1 MRGELSLPEFR
12 FFRRFKTTSDFEEP
26 IGEINTTPLVDVMLV
41 LLIIFLITIPVIN
54 ASIKVDLPEERFND
68 TVVTDDVVIL
78 SVTKAGQVFFNGA
91 LLGDGTQ
98 YVETLS
104 NLLKTNP
111 RNSIQVHGD
120 SDVSFDKI
128 ELIINQMRSL
138 DVETITLVTK
148 P

>member
-1 MRGELSLPEFR
+1 MPEFR
-12 FFRRFKTTSDFEEP
+12 VFRRFKTTSDFEEP

-54 ASIKVDLPEERFND
+54 ASIKVDLPEEQFND
-68 TVVTDDVVIL
+68 AVVKDDVAVL

-111 RNSIQVHGD
+111 LNSIQVHGD
-120 SDVSFDKI
+120 ADITFDKI
-128 ELIINQMRSL
+128 ELIITQLRSL
-138 DVETITLVTK
+138 DLETITLVTK

>member
-12 FFRRFKTTSDFEEP
+12 VFRRFKTTSDFEGP

-68 TVVTDDVVIL
+68 TIMKDDVAIL
-78 SVTKAGQVFFNGA
+78 SVTKDGQVFFNGA

-98 YVETLS
+98 YIETLS

-111 RNSIQVHGD
+111 LNSVQVHGD
-120 SDVSFDKI
+120 SDIPFDKI

>member
-1 MRGELSLPEFR
+1 MAKFR
-12 FFRRFKTTSDFEEP
+12 IFRRIKTTSDFEGP

-54 ASIKVDLPEERFND
+54 ASIKVDLPEERIND
-68 TVVTDDVVIL
+68 AVLTDDVAIL

-91 LLGDGTQ
+91 LLGDSTQ
-98 YVETLS
+98 YMETLS

-111 RNSIQVHGD
+111 LNSIQVHGD
-120 SDVSFDKI
+120 SDVPFDKI

-138 DVETITLVTK
+138 DIETITLVSK

>member
-1 MRGELSLPEFR
+1 MAEFR
-12 FFRRFKTTSDFEEP
+12 IFRRFRTTSDFEGP

-68 TVVTDDVVIL
+68 TVVTDDVAIL

-111 RNSIQVHGD
+111 LNSIQVHGD
-120 SDVSFDKI
+120 SDVPFDKI

-138 DVETITLVTK
+138 DVETITLISK

>member
-1 MRGELSLPEFR
+1 MPEFR
-12 FFRRFKTTSDFEEP
+12 IFRRFKTTSYFEEP

-68 TVVTDDVVIL
+68 TVVTDDVAIL

-98 YVETLS
+98 YIETLS
-104 NLLKTNP
+104 NLIRTNP
-111 RNSIQVHGD
+111 LNSIQVHGD
-120 SDVSFDKI
+120 SDIPFDKI

>member
-1 MRGELSLPEFR
+1 M
-12 FFRRFKTTSDFEEP
+12 K
-26 IGEINTTPLVDVMLV
+26 
-41 LLIIFLITIPVIN
+41 
-54 ASIKVDLPEERFND
+54 
-68 TVVTDDVVIL
+68 DDVAIL
-78 SVTKAGQVFFNGA
+78 SVTKEGQVFFNGA

-98 YVETLS
+98 YRETLS

-111 RNSIQVHGD
+111 LNSVQVHGD
-120 SDVSFDKI
+120 SDIPFDKI

>member
-1 MRGELSLPEFR
+1 MAEFR
-12 FFRRFKTTSDFEEP
+12 VFRRFKTTSDVEEP

-68 TVVTDDVVIL
+68 KVSSDDLAVL
-78 SVTKAGQVFFNGA
+78 SVTKTGQVFFNGA
-91 LLGDGTQ
+91 LLGDSTK
-98 YVETLS
+98 YTEALS

-111 RNSIQVHGD
+111 LNSVQIHGD
-120 SDVSFDKI
+120 SDIPFDKI

-138 DVETITLVTK
+138 EVATITLVTQ

>member
-1 MRGELSLPEFR
+1 MAKFR
-12 FFRRFKTTSDFEEP
+12 IFRRIKTTSDFEGP

-68 TVVTDDVVIL
+68 AVMTDDVAIL

-111 RNSIQVHGD
+111 LNSIQVHGD
-120 SDVSFDKI
+120 SDISFDKI

>member
-1 MRGELSLPEFR
+1 MAEFR
-12 FFRRFKTTSDFEEP
+12 VFRRFKTTSDFEGP

-68 TVVTDDVVIL
+68 AVLTDDVAIL
-78 SVTKAGQVFFNGA
+78 SVTKAGQVFFNGS

-111 RNSIQVHGD
+111 LNSIQVHGD
-120 SDVSFDKI
+120 SDIPFDKI
-128 ELIINQMRSL
+128 EPIINQMRSL

>member
-1 MRGELSLPEFR
+1 MAKFR
-12 FFRRFKTTSDFEEP
+12 IFRRIKTTSDFEGP

-54 ASIKVDLPEERFND
+54 ASIKVDLPEERFKD
-68 TVVTDDVVIL
+68 AVVTDDVSIL
-78 SVTKAGQVFFNGA
+78 SITKAGQVFFNGA
-91 LLGDGTQ
+91 LLGDGTKS
-98 YVETLS
+98 VETLS

-111 RNSIQVHGD
+111 LNSIQVHGD
-120 SDVSFDKI
+120 SDVPFDKI

-138 DVETITLVTK
+138 DVETITLVSK

>member
-1 MRGELSLPEFR
+1 MAKFR
-12 FFRRFKTTSDFEEP
+12 IFRRIKTTSDFEGP

-68 TVVTDDVVIL
+68 AVLTDDVAIL

-111 RNSIQVHGD
+111 LNSIQVHGD
-120 SDVSFDKI
+120 SDVPFDKI

-138 DVETITLVTK
+138 DVETITLVSK

>member
-1 MRGELSLPEFR
+1 MPDFR
-12 FFRRFKTTSDFEEP
+12 VFRRFKTTSDFEEP

-54 ASIKVDLPEERFND
+54 ASIKVDLPEEQFND
-68 TVVTDDVVIL
+68 AVVKDDVAVL

-98 YVETLS
+98 YIETLS

-111 RNSIQVHGD
+111 LNSVQVHGD
-120 SDVSFDKI
+120 SDIPFVKI

>member
-1 MRGELSLPEFR
+1 MAEFR
-12 FFRRFKTTSDFEEP
+12 IFRRFKTTSDFEGP

-68 TVVTDDVVIL
+68 AVLTDDVAIL

-91 LLGDGTQ
+91 LLGDSTQ
-98 YVETLS
+98 YIETLS

-111 RNSIQVHGD
+111 LNSIQVHGD
-120 SDVSFDKI
+120 SDIPFDKI

>member
-1 MRGELSLPEFR
+1 LAKFR
-12 FFRRFKTTSDFEEP
+12 IFRRIKTTSDFEGP

-54 ASIKVDLPEERFND
+54 ASIKVDLPVERFND
-68 TVVTDDVVIL
+68 AVMTDDVAIL
-78 SVTKAGQVFFNGA
+78 SVTKAGQFFLNGA
-91 LLGDGTQ
+91 LLGDDTQ
-98 YVETLS
+98 YFETLS

-111 RNSIQVHGD
+111 LNSIQVHGD
-120 SDVSFDKI
+120 SDVPFDKI

-138 DVETITLVTK
+138 DVETITLVSK

>member
-1 MRGELSLPEFR
+1 MPEFR
-12 FFRRFKTTSDFEEP
+12 VFRRFKTTSDFEKP

-54 ASIKVDLPEERFND
+54 ASIKVDLPEERFD
-68 TVVTDDVVIL
+68 DAVLTDDVAIL

-111 RNSIQVHGD
+111 LKSIQVHGD
-120 SDVSFDKI
+120 SDVPFDKI

>member
-1 MRGELSLPEFR
+1 MAEFR
-12 FFRRFKTTSDFEEP
+12 IFRRIKTTSDFEGP

-68 TVVTDDVVIL
+68 TVVTDDVAIL
-78 SVTKAGQVFFNGA
+78 SVTKAGQIFFNGA

-98 YVETLS
+98 YIETLS
-104 NLLKTNP
+104 NLIKTNP
-111 RNSIQVHGD
+111 LNSIQVHGD
-120 SDVSFDKI
+120 SDIPFDKI

>member
-1 MRGELSLPEFR
+1 MAKFR
-12 FFRRFKTTSDFEEP
+12 IFRRIKTTSDFEGP

-68 TVVTDDVVIL
+68 AVMTDDVAIL

-111 RNSIQVHGD
+111 LNSIQVHGD
-120 SDVSFDKI
+120 SDVPFDKI

>member
-1 MRGELSLPEFR
+1 MADFR
-12 FFRRFKTTSDFEEP
+12 VFRRFKTISDFEEP

-54 ASIKVDLPEERFND
+54 ASIKVDLPEEQFND
-68 TVVTDDVVIL
+68 TVVKKDSAVL

-91 LLGDGTQ
+91 FLGDGTQ
-98 YVETLS
+98 FVETLS

-111 RNSIQVHGD
+111 LNSIQVHGD
-120 SDVSFDKI
+120 SDIPFEKV

>member
-1 MRGELSLPEFR
+1 MPEFR
-12 FFRRFKTTSDFEEP
+12 IFRRFKTTSDFEEP

-41 LLIIFLITIPVIN
+41 LLIIFLITVPVIN
-54 ASIKVDLPEERFND
+54 ASIKVDLPEERFD
-68 TVVTDDVVIL
+68 DAALTDDVAIL

-91 LLGDGTQ
+91 LLGEGTQ
-98 YVETLS
+98 YIETLS

-111 RNSIQVHGD
+111 LNSIQVHGD
-120 SDVSFDKI
+120 ADIPFDKI
-128 ELIINQMRSL
+128 ELIITQMRSL

>member
-1 MRGELSLPEFR
+1 MAEVRI
-12 FFRRFKTTSDFEEP
+12 FRRFLTTPDFEEP

-68 TVVTDDVVIL
+68 IVGKDATAVL
-78 SVTKAGQVFFNGA
+78 SVTKTGQVFFNGA
-91 LLGDGTQ
+91 LLGDDTR
-98 YVETLS
+98 YIETLS

-111 RNSIQVHGD
+111 LNSIQVHGD
-120 SDVSFDKI
+120 SDIPFDKI

>member
-1 MRGELSLPEFR
+1 MAKFR
-12 FFRRFKTTSDFEEP
+12 IFRRIKTTSDFEGP

-68 TVVTDDVVIL
+68 AVMTDDVAIL

-111 RNSIQVHGD
+111 LNSIQVHGD
-120 SDVSFDKI
+120 SDVPFDKI

-138 DVETITLVTK
+138 DVETITLVSK

>member
-1 MRGELSLPEFR
+1 MAEFR
-12 FFRRFKTTSDFEEP
+12 VFRRVKSISDFEEP

-54 ASIKVDLPEERFND
+54 ASIKVELPEERFND
-68 TVVTDDVVIL
+68 TVVKDDAAVL
-78 SVTKAGQVFFNGA
+78 SVTKVGQVFFNGA

-98 YVETLS
+98 YIETLS

-111 RNSIQVHGD
+111 LNSIQVHGD
-120 SDVSFDKI
+120 SDVPFDKI

>member
-1 MRGELSLPEFR
+1 MPEFR
-12 FFRRFKTTSDFEEP
+12 VFRRFKTTSDFEEP

-54 ASIKVDLPEERFND
+54 ASIKVDLPEERFNN
-68 TVVTDDVVIL
+68 TVVMDDVAIL

-104 NLLKTNP
+104 NLIKTNP
-111 RNSIQVHGD
+111 LNSIQVHGD
-120 SDVSFDKI
+120 SDVPFDKI

>member
-1 MRGELSLPEFR
+1 MAKFR
-12 FFRRFKTTSDFEEP
+12 IFRRIKTTSDFEGP

-68 TVVTDDVVIL
+68 AVMTDDVAIL
-78 SVTKAGQVFFNGA
+78 SITKAGQFFFNGS
-91 LLGDGTQ
+91 LLGDDTQ
-98 YVETLS
+98 YFETLS

-111 RNSIQVHGD
+111 LNSIQVHGD
-120 SDVSFDKI
+120 SDVPFDKI

-138 DVETITLVTK
+138 DVETITLVSK

>member
-1 MRGELSLPEFR
+1 MAQFR
-12 FFRRFKTTSDFEEP
+12 VFRRFKTTSDYEEP
-26 IGEINTTPLVDVMLV
+26 VGEINTTPLVDVMLV

-68 TVVTDDVVIL
+68 RVVKGDVAVLTVTE
-78 SVTKAGQVFFNGA
+78 AGQVFFNGA

-98 YVETLS
+98 YLETLS

-111 RNSIQVHGD
+111 LNSIQVHGD
-120 SDVSFDKI
+120 SDVPFDKI
-128 ELIINQMRSL
+128 EIIINQMRSL

>member
-1 MRGELSLPEFR
+1 MAESRI
-12 FFRRFKTTSDFEEP
+12 FRRIKTTSDFEGP

-68 TVVTDDVVIL
+68 IVGKDATAVL
-78 SVTKAGQVFFNGA
+78 SVTKTGQVFFNGA
-91 LLGDGTQ
+91 LLGGDTR
-98 YVETLS
+98 YIETLS

-111 RNSIQVHGD
+111 LNSIQVHGD
-120 SDVSFDKI
+120 SDIPFDKI

>member
-1 MRGELSLPEFR
+1 MAKFR
-12 FFRRFKTTSDFEEP
+12 IFRRIKTTSDFEGP

-68 TVVTDDVVIL
+68 AVMTDDVAIL

-91 LLGDGTQ
+91 LLGDDTQ
-98 YVETLS
+98 YFETLS

-111 RNSIQVHGD
+111 MNSIQVHGD
-120 SDVSFDKI
+120 SDIPFEKI
-128 ELIINQMRSL
+128 ESIINQMQSL

>member
-1 MRGELSLPEFR
+1 MAEFR
-12 FFRRFKTTSDFEEP
+12 IFRRFRTTSDFEGP

-54 ASIKVDLPEERFND
+54 ASIKVDLPEERFKD
-68 TVVTDDVVIL
+68 AVLTDDVAIL

-91 LLGDGTQ
+91 LLGEGTQ
-98 YVETLS
+98 YIETLS

-111 RNSIQVHGD
+111 LNSIQVHGD
-120 SDVSFDKI
+120 SDIPFEKI
-128 ELIINQMRSL
+128 ESIINQMQSL

>member
-1 MRGELSLPEFR
+1 MAEFR
-12 FFRRFKTTSDFEEP
+12 VFRRFKTTTDFEGP

-68 TVVTDDVVIL
+68 IVGKDATAVL
-78 SVTKAGQVFFNGA
+78 SVTKTGQVFFNGA
-91 LLGDGTQ
+91 LLGDDTR
-98 YVETLS
+98 YIETLS

-111 RNSIQVHGD
+111 LNSIQVHGD
-120 SDVSFDKI
+120 SDIPFDKI

>member
-1 MRGELSLPEFR
+1 MAEFR
-12 FFRRFKTTSDFEEP
+12 IFRRIKTTSDFEGP

-68 TVVTDDVVIL
+68 AILTDDVAIL
-78 SVTKAGQVFFNGA
+78 SITKAGQVFFNGA
-91 LLGDGTQ
+91 LLGDSTQ
-98 YVETLS
+98 YIETLS

-111 RNSIQVHGD
+111 LNSIQVHGD
-120 SDVSFDKI
+120 SDIPFEKI

>member
-1 MRGELSLPEFR
+1 MRGEFSLPEFR
-12 FFRRFKTTSDFEEP
+12 AFRCLKTTSDFEEP
-26 IGEINTTPLVDVMLV
+26 MGEINTTPLVDVMLV

-68 TVVTDDVVIL
+68 TVVTDDVAIL

-104 NLLKTNP
+104 NLIKTNP
-111 RNSIQVHGD
+111 LNSIQVHGD
-120 SDVSFDKI
+120 SDVPFDKI

-138 DVETITLVTK
+138 DVETITLVTR

>member
-1 MRGELSLPEFR
+1 MAEFR
-12 FFRRFKTTSDFEEP
+12 IFRRFKITSDFEGP
-26 IGEINTTPLVDVMLV
+26 IREINTTPLVDVMLV

-68 TVVTDDVVIL
+68 AVLTDDVAIL
-78 SVTKAGQVFFNGA
+78 SVTKAGQVFFNAA

-98 YVETLS
+98 YIETLS
-104 NLLKTNP
+104 NLLKANP
-111 RNSIQVHGD
+111 LNSIQVHGD
-120 SDVSFDKI
+120 SDIPFDKI

>member
-1 MRGELSLPEFR
+1 MAELR
-12 FFRRFKTTSDFEEP
+12 VFRRFKTTSDFEGP

-68 TVVTDDVVIL
+68 AVLTDDVAIL

-91 LLGDGTQ
+91 LLGDSTQ
-98 YVETLS
+98 YKETLS

-111 RNSIQVHGD
+111 LNSIQVHGD
-120 SDVSFDKI
+120 SDIPFDKI
-128 ELIINQMRSL
+128 ESIINQMRSL

>member
-1 MRGELSLPEFR
+1 
-12 FFRRFKTTSDFEEP
+12 
-26 IGEINTTPLVDVMLV
+26 MLV

-54 ASIKVDLPEERFND
+54 ASIKVELPEERFND
-68 TVVTDDVVIL
+68 AVVKDDAAVL

-98 YVETLS
+98 YIETLS

-111 RNSIQVHGD
+111 LNSIQVHGD
-120 SDVSFDKI
+120 SDIPFDKI

>member
-1 MRGELSLPEFR
+1 MQQFR
-12 FFRRFKTTSDFEEP
+12 VYRRFKTSSDFEEP

-68 TVVTDDVVIL
+68 AVVTDDEAIL
-78 SVTKAGQVFFNGA
+78 SVTKGGQVFFNGA

-98 YVETLS
+98 YMETLS

-111 RNSIQVHGD
+111 LNSVQVHGD
-120 SDVSFDKI
+120 SDIPFDKI
-128 ELIINQMRSL
+128 ESIINQMRSL